1 MTSYFWLLFLGGSFA
16 IFGFA
21 GLSYS
26 LFSDNYS
33 IAPFVFFALAAAL
46 LQLLEVKLK
55 ISGAEKSGTYLLS
68 TLYILMAIICFL
80 QPMSSSNS
88 FSLGLGFTMV
98 CIGGVKIMNCFTILL
113 AVSTQCSFIS
123 GVNSVVLGVI
133 AIFLW
138 SGSALWVFGVIVS
151 LEFLSSG
158 VTYLLQGARF
168 RGA

>member
-1 MTSYFWLLFLGGSFA
+1 MTSYFWLLFLGGSLA
-16 IFGFA
+16 ILGLV

-33 IAPFVFFALAAAL
+33 ITLLGFLSLGGAL
-46 LQLLEVKLK
+46 LQLLEDNIKVN
-55 ISGAEKSGTYLLS
+55 IAEKSGTYLLS
-68 TLYILMAIICFL
+68 TLYILMAIICFS
-80 QPMSSSNS
+80 QPMKASN
-88 FSLGLGFTMV
+88 FLSLGLGFTMV

-113 AVSTQCSFIS
+113 AVSTRCSFIS
-123 GVNSVVLGVI
+123 GVSSVLLGVI